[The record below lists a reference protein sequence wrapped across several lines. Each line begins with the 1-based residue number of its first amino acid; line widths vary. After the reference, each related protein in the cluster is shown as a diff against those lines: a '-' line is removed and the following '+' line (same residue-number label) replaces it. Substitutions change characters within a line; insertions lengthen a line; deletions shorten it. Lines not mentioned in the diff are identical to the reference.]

1 MIKSYTEAIKI
12 RNFEDRFNYLKLNGQ
27 IGETTFN
34 GHRYLNQ
41 RLYKCPEWKEV
52 RRRVIMRDNGC
63 DLAHSDYPIFDKI
76 LVHHINPITIADI
89 VERRPCVFD
98 LDNLICVSHQT
109 HNAIH
114 YGDISLL
121 NVSNNSERQPN
132 DTKLW

>member
-27 IGETTFN
+27 IGEMTFN

-52 RRRVIMRDNGC
+52 RRRVIMRDQGC
-63 DLAHSDYPIFDKI
+63 DLAHPDYPIFDKI

-98 LDNLICVSHQT
+98 LDNLICVSHRT
-109 HNAIH
+109 HNALH

-121 NVSNNSERQPN
+121 NVSNNIERQPN